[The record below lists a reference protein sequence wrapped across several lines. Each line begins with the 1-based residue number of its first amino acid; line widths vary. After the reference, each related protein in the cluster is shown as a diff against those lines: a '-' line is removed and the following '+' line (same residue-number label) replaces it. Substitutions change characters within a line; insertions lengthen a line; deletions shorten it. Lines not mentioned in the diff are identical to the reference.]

1 MRISDWIRRVL
12 FRSGVTRVI
21 NLCPPDE
28 PCAYDEEG
36 LMAELGL
43 DYLNIPVAGGA
54 DLSEDNARKLA
65 IALEDIDGTALVHC
79 ASSNRVGALFAV
91 KAAKL
96 DHKSVDEAIEI
107 GRSAGLRAMEPAV
120 RDRKSTRL
128 NSSH

>member
-65 IALEDIDGTALVHC
+65 IALEDIDGTALAPC
-79 ASSNRVGALFAV
+79 ASSHRVGSLFAV

-96 DHKSVDEAIEI
+96 DHKSV
-107 GRSAGLRAMEPAV
+107 G
-120 RDRKSTRL
+120 DRKSPRL
-128 NSSH
+128 NSSP

>member
-65 IALEDIDGTALVHC
+65 IALEAIAGTALVHC
-79 ASSNRVGALFAV
+79 ASSNRSEEHTSELQSLMRMSYAVFCLKKNNRTALQQT
-91 KAAKL
+91 
-96 DHKSVDEAIEI
+96 
-107 GRSAGLRAMEPAV
+107 
-120 RDRKSTRL
+120 TRTTT
-128 NSSH
+128 SSRLHTT